1 VHREPGFGVPVV
13 APVLASGIDLKLA
26 RGIGFAAALAAAS
39 VAAAQPFVAAGGCRD
54 GAPNGAYELRGM
66 DGRLRIS
73 GAYAKGRRTGTFLFW
88 AADGVR
94 IAVIPYDDGAISGTV
109 ATWYAEAGPRGQP
122 RRKLEAPYV
131 GNVLHGVTRAWYP
144 NGRLR
149 GEYRYERGEL
159 AEATAWSESGGRL
172 PDADAR
178 RLAAA
183 DRLVAEK
190 LHATLERMLADNAPH
205 CG

>member
-1 VHREPGFGVPVV
+1 MHGEPGFGVPVV
-13 APVLASGIDLKLA
+13 APALTSGIDLKFA
-26 RGIGFAAALAAAS
+26 RGIGFAVTLVAAS
-39 VAAAQPFVAAGGCRD
+39 VAVAQPFVATGGCRD
-54 GAPNGAYELRGM
+54 GAPNGAYELRATE
-66 DGRLRIS
+66 GRLRIS

-94 IAVIPYDDGAISGTV
+94 IAVIPYDDGAKSGTV

-131 GNVLHGVTRAWYP
+131 EDVLHGVTRAWYA

-178 RLAAA
+178 RVAAA
-183 DRLVAEK
+183 DRLAAEK
-190 LHATLERMLADNAPH
+190 LQATLERMLADHAPH